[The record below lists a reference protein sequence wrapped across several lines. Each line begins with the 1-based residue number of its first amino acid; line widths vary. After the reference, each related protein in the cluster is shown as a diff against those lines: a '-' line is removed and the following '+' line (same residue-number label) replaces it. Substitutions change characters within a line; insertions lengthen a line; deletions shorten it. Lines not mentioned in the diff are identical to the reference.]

1 MPSPVTCWYNVTV
14 AQWQTDIL
22 PACQPAVLKGF
33 FAQWP
38 IVRAATRSDHDLQRY
53 VATMD
58 SGWQV
63 DTLLL
68 AAETDGRIGYQ
79 PGLTG
84 FNYEKRQYPLSAI
97 ITQLR
102 QSATDAAAVRIAAQ
116 SALVSDCL
124 PDFMQLNVNPL
135 LAENVVPRVWL
146 GNKVMV
152 PAHFDD
158 ADNLACVVAGKRTF
172 TLFPP
177 EQVANMYIGPLDY
190 TPTGAPI
197 SLVDFSRPDYNRFP
211 RAREAL
217 QQAFVA
223 ELEAGDALYIP
234 ALWWHQVE
242 STAAVNLLVNYWW
255 GGSIGTADSRP
266 APFNSLLHS
275 LLSLRELPS
284 HQRQAWQAMFSH
296 YLLGNQEQILAHIPV
311 NKQGILGHGAFAT
324 KQAIVEWLINDLN
337 KQNGL

>member
-1 MPSPVTCWYNVTV
+1 MPTPVKCWYNVTV
-14 AQWQTDIL
+14 TQWQTDIM
-22 PACQPAVLKGF
+22 PAFQPAVLKAF
-33 FAQWP
+33 FSQWP
-38 IVRAATRSDHDLQRY
+38 IVGAATSSDQSLQHY

-58 SGWQV
+58 SGWHV
-63 DTLLL
+63 DTLLM
-68 AAETDGRIGYQ
+68 AADTAGRIGYQ

-84 FNYEKRQYPLSAI
+84 FNYEKRQYPLAAI
-97 ITQLR
+97 MTQLL
-102 QSATDAAAVRIAAQ
+102 QTATDSAAVRIAAQ

-124 PDFMQLNVNPL
+124 PDFMRFNVNPL
-135 LAENVVPRVWL
+135 LAESVIPRIWL
-146 GNKVMV
+146 GNQVMV

-177 EQVANMYIGPLDY
+177 EQVSNMYIGPLDY

-197 SLVDFSRPDYNRFP
+197 SLVDFSRPDYTRFP

-217 QQAFVA
+217 QHALVA
-223 ELEAGDALYIP
+223 ELEPGDALYIP

-275 LLSLRELPS
+275 LLSFRELPP

-296 YLLGNQEQILAHIPV
+296 FLLGNHDEIRAHIPA
-311 NKQGILGHGAFAT
+311 NKRGILGQGTFAAKPAIVDWLLHELT
-324 KQAIVEWLINDLN
+324 KQREL
-337 KQNGL
+337 